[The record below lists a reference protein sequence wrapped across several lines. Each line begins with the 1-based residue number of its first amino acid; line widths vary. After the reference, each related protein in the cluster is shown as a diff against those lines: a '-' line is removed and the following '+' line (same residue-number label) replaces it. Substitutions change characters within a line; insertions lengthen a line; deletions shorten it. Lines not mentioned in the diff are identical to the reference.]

1 MKISIITAV
10 LNAEATIAEAIQSV
24 AQQSHK
30 DIEHILVDGGSS
42 DRTMGVVEQYRDHL
56 AVVISEPDSGIYD
69 AMNKGLKLAT
79 GDVIGI
85 LNADDVYQD
94 KTVLTQVA
102 QAHDDSN
109 LDACYADLV
118 YVRQNDL
125 SRVVRYW
132 RSRDYVEGLS
142 FKGWMPAHPTLFL
155 KKQVYDQA
163 GLFNTEL
170 DYQADLEFCARIF
183 EVHKIRSR
191 YIPKLWVR
199 MRLGGATN
207 KSLANMLHGNW
218 ESYKALQ
225 KLGLESN
232 PISYF
237 TIKFLSKIPQF
248 FVRNV

>member
-118 YVRQNDL
+118 YVQQNDL

-191 YIPKLWVR
+191 Y
-199 MRLGGATN
+199 T
-207 KSLANMLHGNW
+207 
-218 ESYKALQ
+218 
-225 KLGLESN
+225 
-232 PISYF
+232 
-237 TIKFLSKIPQF
+237 
-248 FVRNV
+248 